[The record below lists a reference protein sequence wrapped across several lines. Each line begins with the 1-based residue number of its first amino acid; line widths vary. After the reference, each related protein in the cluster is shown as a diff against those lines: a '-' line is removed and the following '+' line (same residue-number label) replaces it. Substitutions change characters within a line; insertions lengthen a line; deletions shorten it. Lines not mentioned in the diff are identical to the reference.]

1 MAATRHYARIVAMQ
15 SLYEW
20 QLHPQ
25 VGLNEVIERNL
36 EDKDF
41 DDNNKTFLLK
51 ITEGTEKELKEIDNI
66 IQVAAPEWPIEQISQ
81 IDLAVL
87 RIAVFEII
95 FDDEVPPKAA
105 INEAVELAKEFGG
118 ETSSKFVNGV
128 LGTVFRSSSKY
139 DPERDEKPG
148 KKKEDKPAKNPADN
162 QADGKDK
169 GGK

>member
-25 VGLNEVIERNL
+25 VALMEVVTRNL

-41 DDNNKTFLLK
+41 DKNNESFLLN
-51 ITEGTEKELKEIDNI
+51 IVQGVEKELEEIDNI

-128 LGTVFRSSSKY
+128 LGTVFRSSKKY

-148 KKKEDKPAKNPADN
+148 KRKESNNDSDKK
-162 QADGKDK
+162 
-169 GGK
+169 